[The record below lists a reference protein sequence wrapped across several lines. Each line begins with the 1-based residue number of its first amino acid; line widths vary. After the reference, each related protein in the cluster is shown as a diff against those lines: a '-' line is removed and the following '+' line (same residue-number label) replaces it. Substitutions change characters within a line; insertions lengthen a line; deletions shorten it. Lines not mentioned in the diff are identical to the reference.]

1 MLTERRSRIL
11 LLIIRESVDSAVPVG
26 SETLVR
32 KYGLRVSPATI
43 RHEMVSLEDEGYL
56 MQPHTSAGRIPSDR
70 GYRYYVESLMEEE
83 ELPDEFQRTV
93 RHQFYQVSGSLEEW
107 ARLAAGIISRWAGN
121 LALVTAPHA
130 PRARLRWLE
139 LVEMRP
145 GFVLLVAVL
154 RDGRVHQQTVPI
166 AADLA
171 QEELTAIA
179 QRLSGLLTGL
189 SAAQAQRKAAELTS
203 FEEELRQAVV
213 RILEAQ
219 DTASSAP
226 AYLEGL
232 RTMLSQPEFAQP
244 ATMLGFLELLDEQ
257 SLPRLIPFHQAARG
271 DVSVIIGQ
279 ENPQDVMRQCT
290 LVVARYGRPMG
301 VAGTLGVLGP
311 TRLSYD
317 RAFDRPLYAVAAER
331 AAISVL
337 RLGGPLADHERR
349 RESGRRRAGRG
360 QGGGRGS
367 RARDAGGPARE
378 GAGRGA
384 ALPRQLAARRG
395 RLQQLQATRGAG
407 TRRGP
412 SPG

>member
-1 MLTERRSRIL
+1 MLTDRRARIL
-11 LLIIRESVDSAVPVG
+11 QLIIREYVDSAVPVG
-26 SETLVR
+26 SETLAR

-83 ELPDEFQRTV
+83 ELPDEAQRTI

-107 ARLAAGIISRWAGN
+107 ARLAAGIIARWAGN

-154 RDGRVHQQTVPI
+154 RDGRVHQQTVPVV
-166 AADLA
+166 ADLS
-171 QEELTAIA
+171 QEELTTIA
-179 QRLSGLLTGL
+179 QRLSGLLSGL
-189 SAAQAQRKAAELTS
+189 TAAQAQRKTVELTS
-203 FEEELRQAVV
+203 FEDEVRQAVV

-219 DTASSAP
+219 DTASNAP

-232 RTMLSQPEFAQP
+232 RAMLSQPEFAQP
-244 ATMLGFLELLDEQ
+244 ATMLGFLDLLDEQ
-257 SLPRLIPFHQAARG
+257 SLPSLIPFHQAAAG

-279 ENPQDVMRQCT
+279 ENPQDVMHQCT

-317 RAFDRPLYAVAAER
+317 RATSIVRHMQMLLSELLSLYY
-331 AAISVL
+331 
-337 RLGGPLADHERR
+337 D
-349 RESGRRRAGRG
+349 
-360 QGGGRGS
+360 
-367 RARDAGGPARE
+367 
-378 GAGRGA
+378 
-384 ALPRQLAARRG
+384 
-395 RLQQLQATRGAG
+395 
-407 TRRGP
+407 
-412 SPG
+412 